1 MDNTAENFYKTDNPM
16 PETEEN
22 ILDIDTSDEALDGIA
37 LLVSMA
43 KTGKIDPWNIDIVD
57 VTDKYLIQMAEKK
70 ASNLK
75 NTGRTIWLASVLLK
89 LKSNV
94 LVGLDP
100 MDFDSVMAQ
109 ENFEE
114 YNDDFEPEYNPEP
127 VRKNNVVSIDEAL
140 KRRLSTRLNR
150 KRTVTLQ
157 DLIKQLKFYE
167 ELDKKQALKNTLER
181 AKRRARSYANF
192 SAEDIVNLAHEEYI
206 DKTVEK
212 IKVKLENIFLNSARV
227 ELENLIDIGMDKISA
242 YIALLFLSAETDIE
256 LVQEEFYGDLFI
268 QKSGTEN
275 PQAKVDTQNDMQE
288 RVDSKKNINKMQKEN
303 MQAKVDNNVKDA
315 KYKAYSIDYSN
326 VINAPPDKEVVI
338 AS

>member
-1 MDNTAENFYKTDNPM
+1 MENTAENFYKTDNPM
-16 PETEEN
+16 PAAEEEF
-22 ILDIDTSDEALDGIA
+22 DINSPEEALDGIA

-43 KTGKIDPWNIDIVD
+43 KSGKIDPWNIDIVD

-114 YNDDFEPEYNPEP
+114 YDDDFEPDYNAAPI
-127 VRKNNVVSIDEAL
+127 RKNNVVSIDEAL

-181 AKRRARSYANF
+181 AKRRARSYENF
-192 SAEDIVNLAHEEYI
+192 SADDIVNLAHEEYI
-206 DKTVEK
+206 DKTVNK
-212 IKVKLENIFLNSARV
+212 LKTKLEEIFVKSTKV
-227 ELENLIDIGMDKISA
+227 ELSNLVEIGMDKISA
-242 YIALLFLSAETDIE
+242 YIALLFLSAESDIE
-256 LVQEEFYGDLFI
+256 LVQEEFYGDLFV
-268 QKSGTEN
+268 QKSSTSEETAPSAETSVNGG
-275 PQAKVDTQNDMQE
+275 ND
-288 RVDSKKNINKMQKEN
+288 RVYSEFSNQKNNDKIQTGGMR
-303 MQAKVDNNVKDA
+303 NNVV
-315 KYKAYSIDYSN
+315 ST
-326 VINAPPDKEVVI
+326 PPNKEAVI